1 MMNTPHTVL
10 YEKIFYRIL
19 SAQNTRKS
27 FIIGQPKKLAVKVAS
42 DLGNRSP
49 SFWRAVQYLWQ
60 MKLAK

>member
-42 DLGNRSP
+42 DLGNLSF
-49 SFWRAVQYLWQ
+49 FWRAVQYLWQ